1 MRWPLAIFLCGV
13 FVVAVNFTYIYVAIS
28 GADAVDPAY
37 THGPR

>member
-1 MRWPLAIFLCGV
+1 MRWPIGIVIAGAL
-13 FVVAVNFTYIYVAIS
+13 VVAVNFGFIYLAVT